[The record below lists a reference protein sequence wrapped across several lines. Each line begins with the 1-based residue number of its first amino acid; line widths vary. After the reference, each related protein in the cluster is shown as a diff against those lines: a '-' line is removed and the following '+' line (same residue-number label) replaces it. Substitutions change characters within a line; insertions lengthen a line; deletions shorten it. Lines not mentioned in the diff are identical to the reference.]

1 MPNKQGNRY
10 LVCSPC
16 HYHLSRLIS
25 LFLLGYLLST
35 LTPLKADLSNISD
48 FDEPLRWKA
57 SPTATYGWFDT
68 YNEAVLDFQNKSS
81 FYALLTEEIPV
92 LEYFEN
98 NIRIKYKI
106 PNTEVNI
113 GSWDYYYVNSDYG
126 CPHHSTEG
134 GAIDCYF
141 ANKMAYLQGPNVA
154 FEVCGPV
161 LEIDRNSGAWEGTT
175 TNTLGSLLGLYTT
188 ERRDYDMTQY
198 TEDALGQCNI
208 ITESL
213 LRLGKSRTI
222 TCDYPTTLY
231 DPVSNQCVSNSR
243 ATVYA
248 YAKYYMTENPQICHT
263 KDTVRVGNPCNPA
276 DGNKIQME
284 TDYINRKGT
293 LRVNRHYAT
302 QGIGDGYHNMGP
314 RWRHN
319 YSQRLNGYRM
329 PKYEEYQYTKTPL
342 YTSPRDACI
351 QGWGS
356 IKNDIYG
363 GLLANATANYR
374 SGACEIFKDDINVAK
389 LPIHNT
395 LYGRKDVGTS
405 IGIQSISRG
414 NGQSLTFRNIG
425 GQWQPLHPNGTTLIS
440 SGTNWIFVDENGT
453 REEYSDNPIIGIG
466 KLLSRTTSTGQVTHF
481 AYDNEGRL
489 SIVTGHFGETIM
501 YHYNEEGY
509 LITIT
514 TPDGNLN
521 YDYDEQ
527 KRLNQVTYP
536 DNTQKQYHYEDTNF
550 SYYLTGI
557 TDENNQRFATWA
569 YDSDGRVI
577 LSEHSDGAEQVAL
590 TYHPGGSTTITDTTG
605 AERTY
610 YFQVVQGTM
619 KISHVEGDRCTTCP
633 NGGIKAYA
641 YDSSGFIASK
651 TDWNGNT
658 TTYTHDAQGR
668 ELSRTEASGTPEA
681 RIITTTWDTTLNKP
695 LTITDSKQITEFS
708 YDSNGHL
715 LSKKQRAI
723 Q

>member
-1 MPNKQGNRY
+1 MPNKQGNSY
-10 LVCSPC
+10 LARSSC
-16 HYHLSRLIS
+16 HHNLSRLIS

-35 LTPLKADLSNISD
+35 VTPLKADLSDISD
-48 FDEPLRWKA
+48 FDEQLRWKA
-57 SPTATYGWFDT
+57 SPTATYEWFDT
-68 YNEAVLDFQNKSS
+68 YNEAVLDFQSKSS
-81 FYALLTEEIPV
+81 YYAQLTEEIPI

-113 GSWDYYYVNSDYG
+113 SPWDYYYVNNNYG

-141 ANKMAYLQGPNVA
+141 ANKVAYLQGPNVA

-161 LEIDRNSGAWEGTT
+161 LEIDRNSGAWEGTAI
-175 TNTLGSLLGLYTT
+175 NTLGSILGLYTT

-198 TEDALGQCNI
+198 VAGISGQCNI

-213 LRLGKSRTI
+213 LRLGRRRTI

-231 DPVSNQCVSNSR
+231 DPVPDQCVSNSR

-248 YAKYYMTENPQICHT
+248 YAKYFATAEPLICYT
-263 KDTVRVGNPCNPA
+263 KDTVQVGNPCNPA
-276 DGNKIQME
+276 DGNKIQTE
-284 TDYINRKGT
+284 TDYVNSKGT
-293 LRVNRHYAT
+293 LRVKRHYAT
-302 QGIGDGYHNMGP
+302 QGVGDGYHNMGP

-329 PKYEEYQYTKTPL
+329 PKYEEYQGKKTPL

-356 IKNDIYG
+356 IKSEVYG
-363 GLLANATANYR
+363 GLLANATATYR
-374 SGACEIFKDDINVAK
+374 SGACEILKNGAYVAK

-414 NGQSLTFRNIG
+414 NGQALTFRYIS

-440 SGTNWIFVDENGT
+440 SGANWIFVDANGT

-481 AYDNEGRL
+481 TYDNEGRL
-489 SIVTGHFGETIM
+489 STVTGHYGETLT

-509 LITIT
+509 LVTIT

-521 YDYDEQ
+521 YAYDGL
-527 KRLNQVTYP
+527 KRLSQVTYP
-536 DNTQKQYHYEDTNF
+536 DNTQRQYHYEDVNF
-550 SYYLTGI
+550 SHYLTGI
-557 TDENNQRFATWA
+557 ADENNQRYATWA
-569 YDSDGRVI
+569 YDSDGRAI
-577 LSEHSDGAEQVAL
+577 LSEHADGAEQVTF
-590 TYHPGGSTTITDTTG
+590 TYHPNGSTTITDATG

-610 YFQVVQGTM
+610 YFQIVQGTM

-633 NGGIKAYA
+633 NGGIKAYT
-641 YDSSGFIASK
+641 YDSNGFIASK
-651 TDWNGNT
+651 TDWNSNVT
-658 TTYTHDAQGR
+658 SYIRDAQGR
-668 ELSRTEASGTPEA
+668 ELSRTEAVGTPEA
-681 RIITTTWDTTLNKP
+681 RTITTTWDTVINKP
-695 LTITDSKQITEFS
+695 LIITEPERVTEFA
-708 YDSNGHL
+708 YDSNGRL
-715 LSKKQRAI
+715 LSQ
-723 Q
+723 QQHE

>member
-10 LVCSPC
+10 LDRSSC
-16 HYHLSRLIS
+16 HHNLSRLIS
-25 LFLLGYLLST
+25 VFLLGYLLST
-35 LTPLKADLSNISD
+35 VTPLKADLSDISD

-81 FYALLTEEIPV
+81 YYALLTEEIPV

-98 NIRIKYKI
+98 NIRIKFKI

-141 ANKMAYLQGPNVA
+141 ANKVAYLQGPNVA

-161 LEIDRNSGAWEGTT
+161 LEIDRDSGAWEGTT

-276 DGNKIQME
+276 DGNKIQTE

-302 QGIGDGYHNMGP
+302 QGIGDGYHNMGL

-374 SGACEIFKDDINVAK
+374 SGACEIFKDGINVAK

-440 SGTNWIFVDENGT
+440 SGENWIFVDANGT

-466 KLLSRTTSTGQVTHF
+466 KLLSRTT
-481 AYDNEGRL
+481 
-489 SIVTGHFGETIM
+489 
-501 YHYNEEGY
+501 
-509 LITIT
+509 
-514 TPDGNLN
+514 
-521 YDYDEQ
+521 
-527 KRLNQVTYP
+527 
-536 DNTQKQYHYEDTNF
+536 
-550 SYYLTGI
+550 
-557 TDENNQRFATWA
+557 
-569 YDSDGRVI
+569 
-577 LSEHSDGAEQVAL
+577 
-590 TYHPGGSTTITDTTG
+590 
-605 AERTY
+605 
-610 YFQVVQGTM
+610 
-619 KISHVEGDRCTTCP
+619 
-633 NGGIKAYA
+633 
-641 YDSSGFIASK
+641 
-651 TDWNGNT
+651 
-658 TTYTHDAQGR
+658 
-668 ELSRTEASGTPEA
+668 
-681 RIITTTWDTTLNKP
+681 
-695 LTITDSKQITEFS
+695 
-708 YDSNGHL
+708 
-715 LSKKQRAI
+715 
-723 Q
+723 